1 MHVAP
6 LRRCDS
12 HPCDK
17 SRPAT
22 QQLNPWPPV
31 SVHIPTRERTQD
43 ARTSTSSMAKPL
55 GRAADDAVRVQKRE
69 RSCAAR
75 AVALV
80 HCLLYTSDA
89 ADERSSVDLGG
100 RRIIKKKKT

>member
-22 QQLNPWPPV
+22 QRLNPWPHV
-31 SVHIPTRERTQD
+31 AVHSPTRERTQD
-43 ARTSTSSMAKPL
+43 ARISTSSMAKPF

-80 HCLLYTSDA
+80 H
-89 ADERSSVDLGG
+89 ERSG
-100 RRIIKKKKT
+100 REEMFTQQTNAIAPPRG